1 LPERVDSGTGAHTSD
16 AVAVRELRRS
26 TSFDAARH
34 ELARRRWNEV
44 AMAEVAVAAGVSR
57 QTLDRE
63 FSSREQFAR
72 ALIVT
77 VSDRVIGA
85 VEEVMDD
92 DLHSPKDALLG
103 AFELFLSVVAEDPLA
118 RAATAGDGE
127 MLSLV
132 TTRGSSLLERSSERL
147 RGAITSRWPQVGMH
161 DAGLLAESLVR
172 LAISYAALPAGPAGV
187 TASSIV
193 DLLGP
198 YIERT
203 LGAGI

>member
-1 LPERVDSGTGAHTSD
+1 
-16 AVAVRELRRS
+16 VAVRELRRS
-26 TSFDAARH
+26 TFFDAARH

-44 AMAEVAVAAGVSR
+44 TMAEVAVAAGVSR

-92 DLHSPKDALLG
+92 HLHSPKDALLG

-118 RAATAGDGE
+118 RAAIAGDGE

-147 RGAITSRWPQVGMH
+147 RCAITSRWPQVGMH
-161 DAGLLAESLVR
+161 DVGLLAESLVR
-172 LAISYAALPAGPAGV
+172 LAVSYAALPAGPAGV
-187 TASSIV
+187 TASSIA